1 MGKIVDIAN
10 ELADPIFGLGE
21 KIWDET
27 VGALWD
33 SLSPDVPEEDYA
45 TLAKG
50 LQKGIDQPRRI
61 TFGRD
66 RIGGVIAHQA
76 TIERDEKHWVQLIV
90 LINGAPIDALE
101 DVYIANKPLSD
112 YPAESWDYSL
122 SDGNHTSA
130 NSKAV
135 SKMAGWT
142 NKHIGCG
149 QAHVFIELENN
160 REIFP
165 DGISDCEFLIRGAR
179 IWDPRDS
186 SQNPDD
192 ATTWTWSQNA
202 VLCALHYIRFYGAH
216 EVPYHRIPLN
226 WWIAAANVCDENA
239 VYQDSDG
246 VDRYEPRYTCNG
258 TFRFTSKPIEIL
270 NQLERCFAGKIFRQM
285 GQWFV
290 RVGAWYGNPTY
301 TINQSDVMGN
311 VKIKWHADLRDRAN
325 IVRATF
331 TDPNQHY
338 ERTDAPPVRAEGYI
352 EKDNQPL
359 EASISLP
366 FVRSATTAQRLA
378 TIHLELTRLG
388 SIELPLKHKALGA
401 AVGRTVYVDL
411 PSERINK
418 KVYRVVARRFRLD
431 GGITLTCVEDSPLL
445 WADDLVPGVSD
456 ITPNSDY
463 VIGKPSPIEQARVEV
478 DGDGNGIVK
487 WTHPT
492 PLAVHEFDVEF
503 YIDND
508 TRVYKE
514 SVTYTQVVIPKLA
527 LGTYTAK
534 VFARNIFGQRSKSVA
549 IQFTVSAPTNPRLSF
564 VADYNQITLT
574 ATLPAIGI
582 GTQFEWQFLGSND
595 APQQSDTA
603 FAQVYNR
610 IGLQPMTEYHFQCRA
625 VNHLGNSDWV
635 QIAVS
640 TTNVD
645 LTEFIHDM
653 PLAKLSQEAQDLI
666 NDLNTQ
672 VDRLR
677 PETENNLPSLVA
689 KNIEQIHGLEDVTK
703 VLDSSIVDGIPAQ
716 IALNKIKLDETALA
730 VTDMQKSVFDVTA
743 GYTNFRHEYERR
755 TLNNERLIDAAVFV
769 DAESGTIVNRAFS
782 YTDTQF
788 SEAVSL
794 VDGAHAR
801 ISFESR
807 RIKQTEEKLV
817 DATAQI
823 ELQAG
828 QITQRATHS
837 EVDAHIAGAI
847 AALTPA
853 YSWQFNSGAEGFA
866 GFESYHALGYL
877 VCKSTLNSPAISLD
891 AVDNPM
897 FRLRVRKHENS
908 TWLGHIQFNG
918 GALFLPEPTSHDWEV
933 IQIDATGTAGYTGI
947 ITWLQFSLGH
957 CDLDF
962 IEIGKRG
969 ANDLALKDIT
979 SRTTTIEQELDA
991 GTGRMG
997 QYATT
1002 AWVSNLGYQTQSN
1015 VQTLIDSFNTQYSI
1029 SAVLQA
1035 LDDNDVI
1042 IKANAAQTWIDGAN
1056 ATIRHQVIG
1065 YLNEEDGVNQKLTAA
1080 EQNID
1085 ALAGEV
1091 QQSVTQ
1097 IQGIQL
1103 DLADKDLNQVLDAY
1117 NQLLRDNALA
1127 EHSITLAHA
1136 EDKLTAVTDD
1146 VSALSSQSTQLIA
1159 LHNQSAASIDILGRA
1174 FANERQ
1180 ASGERT
1186 ETLRAEI
1193 LKEGEKS
1200 IAEAKDFTRAI
1211 TGYCVDSDGNRVDT
1225 EDATACE
1232 LAGHTW
1238 VDGPV
1243 VERSMSLTSLLVDSR
1258 GYQTSSQVNQAIST
1272 FDAVYGVTAALQSF
1286 YDNGTLEKA
1295 NAAERFIAGAAG
1307 YIKDQITVF
1316 NAQEDGVDEKF
1327 ANVSSTLDA
1336 MQGEI
1341 NQSVV
1346 QVQGLQLG
1354 ADAKSLDEVIT
1365 AYNALLQNNE
1375 LQQLDI
1381 KLALAQDQLK
1391 ATTNEL
1397 ESIAS
1402 YTLELGAIHQ
1412 QNSAII
1418 TSVAKAFANE
1428 RQASVTRDERF
1439 AAFTQSTQAAF
1450 SDVIEA
1456 FAELDSANLVR
1467 DQTFTAFAANTET
1480 AFADTTQLI
1489 SNLDSAMATQRQD
1502 LVAKIEQDD
1511 TSTLASAISYT
1522 RAAVGYCIDAQGNLT
1537 SETDATVC
1545 VAAGHSWVDGPL
1557 AEFIRKL
1564 QIENV
1569 NGDKASISDIR
1580 QAFETQ
1586 DGRLIA
1592 RGGFLI
1598 NNQGR
1603 ATGVVGLNDGQIGN
1617 LDLVGDVIRQG
1628 VQVGDTFIPTSFI
1641 DNRDPSNPVHVFR
1654 GRLELGD
1661 FVVASESDIRGLDGQ
1676 DGQNGLPGPPGRT
1689 YYTWIKYA
1697 DDAQGNGLSDNPDG
1711 KAYIGVAYNKLSH
1724 LESNNPNDYAWS
1736 KIKGEPGNQGIPG
1749 DKGEDGQIFYTWV
1762 VYSDNADGTNLYQ
1775 TPRDSTQYIGIANN
1789 KTTAT
1794 ESTNPADY
1802 HWSKIKGADGTD
1814 GIPGDKGED
1823 GQTLYTWVAYSD
1835 SANGTNMYQVPTS
1848 NTQYMG
1854 IAVNKLTSTE
1864 STNPSDYT
1872 WVKFKGADGSP
1883 GEKGDKG
1890 DKGDKGE
1897 TGATGNTGARGAGR
1911 FVSSTSTGSWSD
1923 ALAHAACGGRA
1934 VVHDVVTLYKQSDPS
1949 IQHTKHWTGSA
1960 WHDFALH
1967 IHGDQLVDGT
1977 VIAHHLA
1984 SATGTFSGRIKVLV
1998 TDYPTDL
2005 LNIATHREGRAAG
2018 IYNTNTKEVANALT
2032 LSSSG
2037 GTGLN
2042 VHGGKNA
2049 IKATGTGNV
2058 IEVRASNTSSTAIW
2072 TPLKVYAAN
2081 GYKPFTGVHEG
2092 LLNKNTVIEVGDI
2105 VCDVGLINI
2114 ADVSN
2119 ALCEMGIS
2127 HRAEQRNVRGV
2138 FTHRSPLNSKPIGL
2152 AGFRGAQQYW
2162 HYQGTHDLIE
2172 FNALGEGVLNVCGQG
2187 GDIEAGDYLCSS
2199 DIPGKAMRQADQ
2211 DFERPFTI
2219 AQARHSVTFT
2229 SSTQI

>member
-1 MGKIVDIAN
+1 MGKVADVIEDI
-10 ELADPIFGLGE
+10 ADPILDIGE

-33 SLSPDVPEEDYA
+33 SMSPEIPEEDYA

-66 RIGGVIAHQA
+66 RVGGVIAHQA
-76 TIERDEKHWVQLIV
+76 TVERGEKNWVQLIV

-112 YPAESWDYSL
+112 YPAESWDYAL

-135 SKMAGWT
+135 FKMAGWT
-142 NKHIGCG
+142 SKHVGYG

-160 REIFP
+160 REVFP
-165 DGISDCEFLIRGAR
+165 DGISDCEFLIRGSR

-186 SQNPDD
+186 EQTPDD

-239 VYQDSDG
+239 IYQDSDG

-258 TFRFTSKPIEIL
+258 TFRFTSKPIEVL
-270 NQLERCFAGKIFRQM
+270 GQLERCFAGKIFRQM

-301 TINQSDVMGN
+301 KINQSDVMGN

-359 EASISLP
+359 ETSISLP
-366 FVRSATTAQRLA
+366 FVRSATAAQRLA
-378 TIHLELTRLG
+378 TIHLEQTRLG
-388 SIELPLKHKALGA
+388 SIELPLKHKALRA

-411 PSERINK
+411 PNERINR

-445 WADDLVPGVSD
+445 WADDLVPGASD

-463 VIGKPSPIEQARVEV
+463 VIGKPSPIEQARVEM

-487 WTHPT
+487 WTHPA

-503 YIDND
+503 YSTND

-549 IQFTVSAPTNPRLSF
+549 IQFTVSAPTNPRISF

-603 FAQVYNR
+603 FVQIYNR
-610 IGLQPMTEYHFQCRA
+610 IGLQSKTEYHFQCRA

-635 QIAVS
+635 QISAS
-640 TTNVD
+640 TTEVD
-645 LTEFIHDM
+645 LTEFINDI

-677 PETENNLPSLVA
+677 PETDNNLPSLVA
-689 KNIEQIHGLEDVTK
+689 KNIEQIQGLEDVTK
-703 VLDSSIVDGIPAQ
+703 ILDTSIVDGIPTQ

-730 VTDMQKSVFDVTA
+730 VTDMQKSVLDVTA

-769 DAESGTIVNRAFS
+769 DAESGTIVNRAYS

-788 SEAVSL
+788 NEAVSQI
-794 VDGAHAR
+794 DGAHAR
-801 ISFESR
+801 INFESR
-807 RIKQTEEKLV
+807 RIKQAEEKLV

-828 QITQRATHS
+828 QITQRATHT

-853 YSWQFNSGAEGFA
+853 YSWQFNSSAEGFT
-866 GFESYHALGYL
+866 GIESHHALGYL
-877 VCKSTLNSPAISLD
+877 VCKNTLNSPTISLD
-891 AVDNPM
+891 AIDNPM
-897 FRLRVRKHENS
+897 FRLRVRKHQNS
-908 TWLGHIQFNG
+908 TWLGHIQFNNG
-918 GALFLPEPTSHDWEV
+918 ELFLPEPTSFDWEV
-933 IQIDATGTAGYTGI
+933 IQIDATGTAGYSGI

-979 SRTTTIEQELDA
+979 SRTTVIEQELDA

-1002 AWVSNLGYQTQSN
+1002 AWVSNQGFQTQSN

-1056 ATIRHQVIG
+1056 ATIRNRVIG
-1065 YLNEEDGVNQKLTAA
+1065 YLNEEGGINQKLATA

-1085 ALAGEV
+1085 ALAGEI

-1103 DLADKDLNQVLDAY
+1103 DLADKNLNEVLDAY
-1117 NQLLRDNALA
+1117 SQLLRDNALA
-1127 EHSITLAHA
+1127 EQSITLAHA
-1136 EDKLTAVTDD
+1136 EDKLTAVTNE
-1146 VSALSSQSTQLIA
+1146 VSALSSQSTKLIA

-1180 ASGERT
+1180 ASAERS

-1193 LKEGEKS
+1193 TKEGQRS
-1200 IAEAKDFTRAI
+1200 IAEAKDFSRAI
-1211 TGYCVDSDGNRVDT
+1211 TGYCIDGDGNRVDI

-1243 VERSMSLTSLLVDSR
+1243 VERSMNLATLMVDSR

-1272 FDAVYGVTAALQSF
+1272 FDATYGVTTALQSF

-1316 NAQEDGVDEKF
+1316 NAQQDGVDEKF
-1327 ANVSSTLDA
+1327 SNVSNTLDA
-1336 MQGEI
+1336 IQGEI
-1341 NQSVV
+1341 NRNIV

-1354 ADAKSLDEVIT
+1354 ADENSLNEVIT
-1365 AYNALLQNNE
+1365 AYNTLLQNNE
-1375 LQQLDI
+1375 LQQLDV

-1397 ESIAS
+1397 ESVAS
-1402 YTLELGAIHQ
+1402 YTMELGAIHK
-1412 QNSAII
+1412 QNRAII

-1428 RQASVTRDERF
+1428 RQASLSRDERF
-1439 AAFTQSTQAAF
+1439 AAFTQSTKASF
-1450 SDVIEA
+1450 SDVTEA
-1456 FAELDSANLVR
+1456 IADIDQANLVR
-1467 DQTFTAFAANTET
+1467 DQVFTAFAANTET
-1480 AFADTTQLI
+1480 AFQETTQLI

-1511 TSTLASAISYT
+1511 TATLASAITYT

-1537 SETDATVC
+1537 SETDATLC

-1564 QIENV
+1564 QIENAR
-1569 NGDKASISDIR
+1569 GDKASISDIR

-1598 NNQGR
+1598 NNQDR

-1628 VQVGDTFIPTSFI
+1628 VMVGETFVPTSYI
-1641 DNRDPSNPVHVFR
+1641 DNRDPQNPVHVFR

-1661 FVVASESDIRGLDGQ
+1661 FVIDSEQDIRGLDGK
-1676 DGQNGLPGPPGRT
+1676 DGQDGLPGAKGD
-1689 YYTWIKYA
+1689 K
-1697 DDAQGNGLSDNPDG
+1697 GN
-1711 KAYIGVAYNKLSH
+1711 K
-1724 LESNNPNDYAWS
+1724 
-1736 KIKGEPGNQGIPG
+1736 G
-1749 DKGEDGQIFYTWV
+1749 DKGESG
-1762 VYSDNADGTNLYQ
+1762 
-1775 TPRDSTQYIGIANN
+1775 
-1789 KTTAT
+1789 
-1794 ESTNPADY
+1794 
-1802 HWSKIKGADGTD
+1802 SK
-1814 GIPGDKGED
+1814 
-1823 GQTLYTWVAYSD
+1823 
-1835 SANGTNMYQVPTS
+1835 
-1848 NTQYMG
+1848 
-1854 IAVNKLTSTE
+1854 
-1864 STNPSDYT
+1864 
-1872 WVKFKGADGSP
+1872 

-1890 DKGDKGE
+1890 DSGTNG
-1897 TGATGNTGARGAGR
+1897 TNGQNGARGAGR
-1911 FVSSTSTGSWSD
+1911 FVTSTSNGVWTD
-1923 ALAHAACGGRA
+1923 ALAHAACTAGRA
-1934 VVHDVVTLYKQSDPS
+1934 VHYDVVTLYKEDEPS
-1949 IQHTKHWTGSA
+1949 VQTTKSWNGTHWLP
-1960 WHDFALH
+1960 FALH
-1967 IHGDQLVDGT
+1967 VHGNQLVDGT
-1977 VIAHHLA
+1977 VIAHELA
-1984 SATGTFSGRIKVLV
+1984 AATGTFSGRLLV
-1998 TDYPTDL
+1998 SADNTSVDVI
-2005 LNIATHREGRAAG
+2005 NVNASRIGRAA
-2018 IYNTNTKEVANALT
+2018 IIANLGGST
-2032 LSSSG
+2032 LSTALVLGSNYGNGLEVSG
-2037 GTGLN
+2037 GK
-2042 VHGGKNA
+2042 HA
-2049 IKATGTGNV
+2049 IRAVGTGGNNNV
-2058 IEVRASNTSSTAIW
+2058 IDVRANNNGATALW
-2072 TPLKVYAAN
+2072 TPLKVYA
-2081 GYKPFTGVHEG
+2081 GKGFKPFTGLHEG
-2092 LLNKNTVIEVGDI
+2092 LISKLIQLTPGDI
-2105 VCDVGLINI
+2105 VCD
-2114 ADVSN
+2114 DVLVNMSDISN
-2119 ALCEMGIS
+2119 AIFKMVPSTKC
-2127 HRAEQRNVRGV
+2127 AQRNVRGIYV
-2138 FTHRSPLNSKPIGL
+2138 SRKALTNENLPEGL
-2152 AGFRGAQQYW
+2152 RGFKGSLKFNQYKDS
-2162 HYQGTHDLIE
+2162 HDIIE
-2172 FNALGEGVLNVCGQG
+2172 FNALGEGLLNVCGQG
-2187 GDIEAGDYLCSS
+2187 GNIESGDYLCSS
-2199 DIPGKAMRQADQ
+2199 DLPGKAMRQAEQ
-2211 DFERPFTI
+2211 DYERPFTI

-2229 SSTQI
+2229 SSTQIKKIAVIYLRG

>member
-1 MGKIVDIAN
+1 MGKVVDVVKDIA
-10 ELADPIFGLGE
+10 DPFGLVE
-21 KIWDET
+21 KVWDET

-33 SLSPDVPEEDYA
+33 SMSPEIPEEDYA

-66 RIGGVIAHQA
+66 RVGGVIAHQA
-76 TIERDEKHWVQLIV
+76 TVERDEKKWVQLIV

-112 YPAESWDYSL
+112 YPAESWDYAL

-130 NSKAV
+130 NNKAV

-142 NKHIGCG
+142 SKHVGYG

-160 REIFP
+160 REVFP
-165 DGISDCEFLIRGAR
+165 DGISDCEFLIRGSR

-186 SQNPDD
+186 EQDPDD
-192 ATTWTWSQNA
+192 KSTWAWTQNA

-226 WWIAAANVCDENA
+226 WWVAAANVCDENA
-239 VYQDSDG
+239 VYQDNDG

-258 TFRFTSKPIEIL
+258 TFRFTSKPIEVL
-270 NQLERCFAGKIFRQM
+270 GQLERCFAGKIFRQM

-301 TINQSDVMGN
+301 TIGQSDVMGN

-359 EASISLP
+359 ETTISLP
-366 FVRSATTAQRLA
+366 FVRSATAAQRLA
-378 TIHLELTRLG
+378 TIHLEQTRLG
-388 SIELPLKHKALGA
+388 SIELPLKHKALRA

-411 PSERINK
+411 PNERINK

-445 WADDLVPGVSD
+445 WADDLVPGASD
-456 ITPNSDY
+456 LTPNSDY

-487 WTHPT
+487 WTHPA

-503 YIDND
+503 YSDND

-514 SVTYTQVVIPKLA
+514 SVTYTQIVIPKLA

-534 VFARNIFGQRSKSVA
+534 VFAKNIFGQRSPSVA
-549 IQFTVSAPTNPRLSF
+549 IQFTVSAPTEPVLSY

-574 ATLPAIGI
+574 ATIPAIGI
-582 GTQFEWQFLGSND
+582 GTQFEWQFLGSNE

-603 FAQVYNR
+603 FAQIYNR

-625 VNHLGNSDWV
+625 VNHIGNSDWV

-640 TTNVD
+640 TTDVD
-645 LTEFIHDM
+645 LTEFINDM

-689 KNIEQIHGLEDVTK
+689 KNIEQIQGLEDVTK
-703 VLDSSIVDGIPAQ
+703 VLDGSIVDGIPTQ

-794 VDGAHAR
+794 VDGVHAR
-801 ISFESR
+801 INFESR

-828 QITQRATHS
+828 QITQRATHT

-847 AALTPA
+847 SALTPA
-853 YSWQFNSGAEGFA
+853 YSWQFNSGAEGFV
-866 GFESYHALGYL
+866 GFESHHALGYL
-877 VCKSTLNSPAISLD
+877 VCKNTLNSPAISLD
-891 AVDNPM
+891 TVDNPM
-897 FRLRVRKHENS
+897 FRVRVRKHQNS

-918 GALFLPEPTSHDWEV
+918 GTLFLPEPISDDWEV
-933 IQIDATGTAGYTGI
+933 IQVDATGTAGYSGI

-957 CDLDF
+957 CDIDF

-969 ANDLALKDIT
+969 ANDLALSDIT

-1002 AWVSNLGYQTQSN
+1002 AWVSNQGFQTQSN

-1029 SAVLQA
+1029 SAVLQQ
-1035 LDDNDVI
+1035 LNDNDVI
-1042 IKANAAQTWIDGAN
+1042 VKANAAQTWIDGAN
-1056 ATIRHQVIG
+1056 SAIRSQVIG
-1065 YLNEEDGVNQKLTAA
+1065 YLNEEDGVNQKLATA

-1127 EHSITLAHA
+1127 EQSITLAHA
-1136 EDKLTAVTDD
+1136 EDKLAAVTDE
-1146 VSALSSQSTQLIA
+1146 VSALSSQSTKLIA
-1159 LHNQSAASIDILGRA
+1159 LHNQSAASIDILGSA

-1180 ASGERT
+1180 SSAERT

-1193 LKEGEKS
+1193 SDESQRS
-1200 IAEAKDFTRAI
+1200 IAEAKEFTRAI
-1211 TGYCVDSDGNRVDT
+1211 TGYCVDSDGNRVDI
-1225 EDATACE
+1225 EDASDCE

-1243 VERSMSLTSLLVDSR
+1243 VERSMNLATLMVDGR

-1272 FDAVYGVTAALQSF
+1272 FDAAYGVTTALQSF

-1316 NAQEDGVDEKF
+1316 NAQEGGVDEQF

-1336 MQGEI
+1336 IQGEI
-1341 NQSVV
+1341 NRNIV

-1391 ATTNEL
+1391 ATTSEL
-1397 ESIAS
+1397 ESVAS
-1402 YTLELGAIHQ
+1402 FTLELGAIHQ
-1412 QNSAII
+1412 QNNAII

-1428 RQASVTRDERF
+1428 RQASVLRDERF

-1450 SDVIEA
+1450 SDVTEA
-1456 FAELDSANLVR
+1456 VADIDHANLVR
-1467 DQTFTAFAANTET
+1467 DQVFTAFAANTET
-1480 AFADTTQLI
+1480 AFQETTHLI

-1502 LVAKIEQDD
+1502 LVAKIEQGD
-1511 TSTLASAISYT
+1511 TSTLANAIIYT
-1522 RAAVGYCIDAQGNLT
+1522 RAAVGYCIDAQGNIT
-1537 SETDATVC
+1537 NETDATLC
-1545 VAAGHSWVDGPL
+1545 VDAGNSWVDGPL

-1564 QIENV
+1564 QIENAS
-1569 NGDKASISDIR
+1569 GDKVSISDIR

-1628 VQVGDTFIPTSFI
+1628 VQVGETFIPTSFI
-1641 DNRDPSNPVHVFR
+1641 DNRDPQNPVHVFR

-1661 FVVASESDIRGLDGQ
+1661 FVVESEDSIRGLDGK
-1676 DGQNGLPGPPGRT
+1676 DGLPGPPGQT
-1689 YYTWIKYA
+1689 KYTWIKYA
-1697 DDAQGNGLSDNPDG
+1697 DDLHGNGLSDSPEG
-1711 KAYIGVAYNKLSH
+1711 KDYIGLAHNQFTH
-1724 LESNNPNDYAWS
+1724 IESNDPSDYSWS
-1736 KIKGEPGNQGIPG
+1736 KIKGEQGNQGIPG
-1749 DKGEDGQIFYTWV
+1749 DKGEDGKTLYTWV
-1762 VYSDNADGTNLYQ
+1762 AYSDNVNGANMYQ
-1775 TPRDSTQYIGIANN
+1775 TPRDSTEYIGIANN

-1814 GIPGDKGED
+1814 GVPGDKGED
-1823 GQTLYTWVAYSD
+1823 GQTLYTWIAYSD
-1835 SANGTNMYQVPTS
+1835 SANGANMYQIPRGSTE
-1848 NTQYMG
+1848 YIG
-1854 IAVNKLTSTE
+1854 IANNKITATE
-1864 STNPSDYT
+1864 STNPAEYL
-1872 WVKFKGADGSP
+1872 WAKFKGAQGVP
-1883 GEKGDKG
+1883 GDKG
-1890 DKGDKGE
+1890 DKGDKGSSG
-1897 TGATGNTGARGAGR
+1897 TSGARGAGR
-1911 FVSSTSTGSWSD
+1911 FITSTTAGNWSD
-1923 ALAHAACGGRA
+1923 SVARAACSGGYA
-1934 VVHDVVTLYKQSDPS
+1934 VINDVVTIYKSSDPKV
-1949 IQHTKHWTGSA
+1949 QTTKRFSGSR
-1960 WHDFALH
+1960 WESFALH
-1967 IHGDQLVDGT
+1967 VHGSQLVEGTIIADGL
-1977 VIAHHLA
+1977 VA
-1984 SATGTFSGRIKVLV
+1984 ATGTIDELTASGRKIKINNDGLTAHAMTGNGFAWN
-1998 TDYPTDL
+1998 TDHQSSWPSLFKFNGNSGSSGTL
-2005 LNIATHREGRAAG
+2005 SV
-2018 IYNTNTKEVANALT
+2018 TNTHNT
-2032 LSSSG
+2032 FG
-2037 GTGLN
+2037 
-2042 VHGGKNA
+2042 NA
-2049 IKATGTGNV
+2049 I
-2058 IEVRASNTSSTAIW
+2058 TAYSAG
-2072 TPLKVYAAN
+2072 PYAVYAQRGAI
-2081 GYKPFTGVHEG
+2081 GPFTGAHDG
-2092 LLNKNTVIEVGDI
+2092 LIAKGANIETGDL
-2105 VCDVGLINI
+2105 VCDVALVNMSDI
-2114 ADVSN
+2114 SN
-2119 ALCEMGIS
+2119 AICEMGVS
-2127 HRAEQRNVRGV
+2127 NQAAQRSVRGV
-2138 FTHRSPLNSKPIGL
+2138 FVSSRPITTQLPAGL
-2152 AGFRGAQQYW
+2152 SGFRGFQKFIEYK
-2162 HYQGTHDLIE
+2162 HSHDIIE

-2199 DIPGKAMRQADQ
+2199 DIRGKAMRQAEQ

-2229 SSTQI
+2229 SSTQIKKIAVIYLRG